1 MPTIDDLQLLRWHAI
16 DQTIPYDTTHAIPQY
31 WLQHP
36 ELGSP
41 LAHETTLDDGTIAQA
56 FANGVVQWTSDNGA
70 SVV

>member
-16 DQTIPYDTTHAIPQY
+16 DQTIPYDPSHAIPQF
-31 WLQHP
+31 WLDHP

-41 LAHETTLDDGTIAQA
+41 LAAETELDDGSIGQA
-56 FANGVVQWTSDNGA
+56 FANGVVQWTQDGGA